1 MMNRTKIVATIG
13 PTSSDYK
20 ILLKMARAGMDVC
33 RLNFSHSSH
42 QAHLDLIQNIKR
54 VRKELN
60 VPLTIM
66 QDLQGPK
73 LRVANLGDRGIR
85 VEKNE
90 KVVLVNK
97 KIVNYQLLV
106 GSAHKIIPVD
116 FDISKIVNANNRIL
130 VHDGLIE
137 LKVQKIDKDLVWC
150 KVITPGIIF
159 SHKGVNI
166 PGNKI
171 TDNILTAKDKK
182 DLKFGLKQKVDWI
195 ALSFVRDPQDIK
207 NLKKFIQKYD
217 AKSEVKVMAKIERP
231 EAIQKIN
238 KIITEVDGIMIA
250 RGDLG
255 VEIDIERVPIIQ
267 KDIITK
273 CMKLGKPV
281 VVATQMLES
290 MVENLRPTRAEVS
303 DVANAV
309 IDHTDAV
316 MLSGETAYGKYPVE
330 AVEMMNKIIKKAED
344 SPYDDLIDAKLLSK
358 LEEVLAIPESVK
370 SLVLNTKAKA
380 IIVATNSGYS
390 ARMISRLRPETR
402 IIALVNNEIVKRQ
415 LNLSWGVFSLDM
427 PKCKNI
433 SEIINKSIKLVKKNK
448 LVKKGDSVVIVT
460 GQPVGKEKNMNLV
473 KLEEVE

>member
-1 MMNRTKIVATIG
+1 MNRTKIVATIG
-13 PTSSDYK
+13 PASSKYK
-20 ILLKMARAGMDVC
+20 ILLKMAKAGMDVC
-33 RLNFSHSSH
+33 RLNFSHATH
-42 QAHLDLIQNIKR
+42 KDHLELIKNIKR
-54 VRKELN
+54 VRQELN
-60 VPLTIM
+60 IPLTIV

-73 LRVANLGDRGIR
+73 LRVADVGDGGIR
-85 VEKNE
+85 IDKNE
-90 KVVLVNK
+90 IIVLVNK

-116 FDISKIVNANNRIL
+116 FEVNKIVKTNNRVL

-171 TDNILTAKDKK
+171 TKDVLTQKDKE

-195 ALSFVRDPQDIK
+195 ALSFVRDVQDIK
-207 NLKKFIQKYD
+207 SLKRLIQKYD
-217 AKSEVKVMAKIERP
+217 SQSDVKIMAKIERP
-231 EAIQKIN
+231 EAVKKIN
-238 KIITEVDGIMIA
+238 KIIQEVDGIMVA

-330 AVEMMNKIIKKAED
+330 AVEMMNKIIKRAED
-344 SPYDDLIDAKLLSK
+344 SPYDDVIDSKLLSK
-358 LEEVLAIPESVK
+358 LEEILAIPESVK
-370 SLVLNTKAKA
+370 NLVLNTKAKA
-380 IIVATNSGYS
+380 IVVATNSGYS

-402 IIALVNNEIVKRQ
+402 IIALVNNELVKRQ
-415 LNLSWGVFSLDM
+415 LNLSWGVFSLNM
-427 PKCKNI
+427 PKCKDV
-433 SEIINKSIKLVKKNK
+433 SEIIDKSIKLVKKNK

-460 GQPVGKEKNMNLV
+460 GQPVGKEHNMNLV
-473 KLEEVE
+473 KLEKVE

>member
-1 MMNRTKIVATIG
+1 MNRTKIVATIG
-13 PTSSDYK
+13 PASASYK
-20 ILLKMARAGMDVC
+20 VLKKMAQAGMDVC
-33 RLNFSHSSH
+33 RLNFSHA
-42 QAHLDLIQNIKR
+42 AHKDHLELIKNIKR

-73 LRVANLGDRGIR
+73 LRVADVGDDGIR

-90 KVVLVNK
+90 KIVLVNK

-106 GSAHKIIPVD
+106 GSANKIIPVD
-116 FDISKIVNANNRIL
+116 FPVNQIAKINNRVL

-137 LKVQKIDKDLVWC
+137 LKVQKIAKDLVWC
-150 KVITPGIIF
+150 RVISPGIIF

-171 TDNILTAKDKK
+171 TDDVLTTKDKE

-207 NLKKFIQKYD
+207 SLKKLIQKYD
-217 AKSEVKVMAKIERP
+217 SHSLVKIMAKIERP
-231 EAIQKIN
+231 EAIKKIN
-238 KIITEVDGIMIA
+238 KIIQEVDGIMVA

-330 AVEMMNKIIKKAED
+330 AVEMMNKIIQKAED
-344 SPYDDLIDAKLLSK
+344 SPYDDLIDVKLLSK
-358 LEEVLAIPESVK
+358 LEEILAIPESVK
-370 SLVLNTKAKA
+370 NLVLNTKAKA
-380 IIVATNSGYS
+380 IVVATNSGYS

-402 IIALVNNEIVKRQ
+402 IIALVNDEIIKRQ
-415 LNLSWGVFSLDM
+415 LNLSWGVFSLNM
-427 PKCKNI
+427 PKCKNV
-433 SEIINKSIKLVKKNK
+433 SEIIDKSIKLVKKNK
-448 LVKKGDSVVIVT
+448 LVKKGDLIVIVT
-460 GQPVGKEKNMNLV
+460 GQPVGKKKNMNLV
-473 KLEEVE
+473 KLQEVE